1 MNWLQVGE
9 DAAKGAAAGSV
20 VPGIGT
26 ALGAAGGIALD
37 LAPELGQWLFGPGS
51 SATVKAV
58 QSAVQS
64 VTGATQAEEQISA
77 LESPD
82 MAKELRLQLASIAAE
97 RSAAA
102 AKAAQEQLV
111 TQLADVANARATTV
125 QLAQSGSYMAWGAP
139 LVSVIVLVTFGGVMA
154 LALLRT
160 LPANAEPV
168 LNVLLGTLGAMAT
181 SVVTYW
187 VGSSAGSARKD
198 ARLANLTATVA
209 GQAS

>member
-1 MNWLQVGE
+1 MDWLKVGE

-20 VPGIGT
+20 VPGVGT
-26 ALGAAGGIALD
+26 ALGAAGGVALD
-37 LAPELGQWLFGPGS
+37 LAPELGKWLFGPGS
-51 SATVKAV
+51 SDTVKAV

-64 VTGATQAEEQISA
+64 VTGATQADEQLSA
-77 LESPD
+77 LENPD
-82 MAKELRLQLASIAAE
+82 MAKELRLQLASIAAA

-102 AKAAQEQLV
+102 AKAAQDELV
-111 TQLADVANARATTV
+111 TQLADVANARATNL
-125 QLAQSGSYMAWGAP
+125 QLVQSGSHLAWGAP
-139 LVSVIVLVTFGGVMA
+139 LVSTIVLVTFGSVMA

-168 LNVLLGTLGAMAT
+168 LNVMLGTLGAMAT

-198 ARLANLTATVA
+198 ARLANLMGQGSRA
-209 GQAS
+209 G